1 MQDDRIAATGR
12 DDAALHDSA
21 EITAKT
27 FLMCLVD
34 PSDGLWIAADLFRMT
49 DASEGTAKDALAMLI
64 RDGLCV
70 CSGALV
76 VPTRAAIRGEQLA
89 I

>member
-1 MQDDRIAATGR
+1 MQGDHIDEPGHDD
-12 DDAALHDSA
+12 DVLHNSA

-34 PSDGLWIAADLFRMT
+34 RTDGLWLVADLFRQT
-49 DASEGTAKDALAMLI
+49 DAGEGTAKDALAMLI

-76 VPTRAAIRGEQLA
+76 VPTRAALRGDELA
-89 I
+89 V